1 MKIAIVGYG
10 YVGKAM
16 YRFFS
21 TKYECVW
28 YDPFIDGSCTKE
40 DVNGCNLAV
49 VCVFTPSSDKGECD
63 VSILED
69 VMSWLSTPLILIKST
84 IAPGTT
90 DHLKSLYPSKHICFS
105 PEYIGESDYCIGKF
119 DFNKDVI
126 KSEFVTIGGDAKD
139 VDAIFS
145 ILGPLMGPNK
155 KYLRSSAIEAEMAK
169 YMENC
174 FFASKLVFCYEFEQI
189 CKAHDV
195 SYSAVRELW
204 LADPRIGSSHTS
216 VFAANEE
223 PFSGKCLPKDLAA
236 IICASENKGYDPE
249 FLKQVKAS
257 NKRIG
262 DLRRD

>member
-16 YRFFS
+16 FRFFS
-21 TKYECVW
+21 SKYECVW
-28 YDPFIDGSCTKE
+28 YDPFIEGSCSQS
-40 DVNGCNLAV
+40 DVNSCDMSVL
-49 VCVFTPSSDKGECD
+49 CVFTPSGADGSCD

-69 VMSWLSTPLILIKST
+69 VMSWVQTPLILIKST
-84 IAPGTT
+84 IAPGTV
-90 DHLKSLYPSKHICFS
+90 DHLKTIYPDKHVCFS
-105 PEYIGESDYCIGKF
+105 PEYIGESEYCTGKY
-119 DFNKDVI
+119 DFNKEVARTD
-126 KSEFVTIGGDAKD
+126 FVTVGGDSKD

-155 KYLRSSAIEAEMAK
+155 RYLRATAREAEIAK

-189 CKAHDV
+189 CRAQDV

-216 VFAANEE
+216 VFSHNKA

-236 IICASENKGYDPE
+236 IIHNAEDHGYNPV
-249 FLKQVKAS
+249 FLKEVKSS
-257 NKRIG
+257 NDRIG
-262 DLRRD
+262 DLR